1 MRQETRIRAVPVRR
15 RGTSDN
21 GLLFSSQRTSGT
33 NYKYPLGC
41 GQAIWLC
48 SKARGGK
55 IVDYLTDEQRSYG
68 DKEPLELGADLQF
81 GPLVLGQVKWSSL
94 LPNFGSL
101 ANVRTMS
108 MFKFFCLP

>member
-1 MRQETRIRAVPVRR
+1 MVC
-15 RGTSDN
+15 
-21 GLLFSSQRTSGT
+21 LTSGT

-41 GQAIWLC
+41 RQAIWLC

-81 GPLVLGQVKWSSL
+81 GPLALIINPFVIFESHSGSNPPFGLSLNLGTISL
-94 LPNFGSL
+94 VDRDVGD
-101 ANVRTMS
+101 VRS
-108 MFKFFCLP
+108 RSHSFKF

>member
-1 MRQETRIRAVPVRR
+1 MWSLVVLSYIRIFA
-15 RGTSDN
+15 
-21 GLLFSSQRTSGT
+21 LLTSGT

-41 GQAIWLC
+41 RQAIWLC

-81 GPLVLGQVKWSSL
+81 GPLV
-94 LPNFGSL
+94 
-101 ANVRTMS
+101 
-108 MFKFFCLP
+108 